1 MAEIPLVLALC
12 EQFLWSYRKNFGKNC
27 VPVELWPPLFMAVD
41 DGGPGFGSLVEL
53 RLPFHH
59 GSGGWFVIAIHDSK
73 KFAFTN
79 VQTLKLHK
87 YHPAGGFLLLR
98 VPQESPS
105 KELFS
110 GIWVCWEKTKSR
122 EDMVC

>member
-53 RLPFHH
+53 RLPFHR
-59 GSGGWFVIAIHDSK
+59 GSGGWFVIVIHDSK

-79 VQTLKLHK
+79 VQTLKIHR
-87 YHPAGGFLLLR
+87 YHSAGGFLLLK
-98 VPQESPS
+98 VPQEFP
-105 KELFS
+105 
-110 GIWVCWEKTKSR
+110 
-122 EDMVC
+122 